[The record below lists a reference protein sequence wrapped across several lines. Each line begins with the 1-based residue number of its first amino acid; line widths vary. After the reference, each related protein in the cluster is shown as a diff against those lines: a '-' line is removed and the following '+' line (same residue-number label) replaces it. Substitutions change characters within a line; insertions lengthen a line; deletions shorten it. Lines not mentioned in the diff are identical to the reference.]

1 MSMVITLA
9 WFAVHAVGGMSGL
22 TAKVQ
27 AADLIR
33 HTDTLAFIPSIGC
46 GFFLS
51 FLVLMS
57 LNWWA
62 SWFPGA
68 EPGGGGYIAQRIF
81 SAKNEANG
89 VGATLWFNIAHYA
102 LRPW

>member
-1 MSMVITLA
+1 MSMVITLE
-9 WFAVHAVGGMSGL
+9 WFAVHAVVGMTGL
-22 TAKVQ
+22 TAKVR

>member
-33 HTDTLAFIPSIGC
+33 HTDTLAFIPSIGW
-46 GFFLS
+46 FLPKLS
-51 FLVLMS
+51 GPDEPQLVGKLVS
-57 LNWWA
+57 GRGTWR
-62 SWFPGA
+62 
-68 EPGGGGYIAQRIF
+68 RI
-81 SAKNEANG
+81 
-89 VGATLWFNIAHYA
+89 Y
-102 LRPW
+102 RPADLLCQKRG